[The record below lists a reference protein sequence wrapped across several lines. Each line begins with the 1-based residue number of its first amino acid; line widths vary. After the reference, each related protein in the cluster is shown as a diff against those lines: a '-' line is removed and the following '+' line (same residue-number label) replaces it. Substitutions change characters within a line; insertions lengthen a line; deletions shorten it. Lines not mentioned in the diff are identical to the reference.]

1 MPFGAAGTAAM
12 PRANYPSHLLSPLMS
27 DTPLD
32 GLAVAILATDG
43 FEQSEL
49 ESPMKALKDAGATV
63 HIVSL
68 KSGSIKGWDEDDWGD
83 SLSVDKTLSD
93 ASASDYAALVL
104 PGGQMNPD
112 LLRVED
118 DALAFIK
125 AFAEAGKPIG
135 AICHA
140 PWLIIEAGLAK
151 GRHMTSYT
159 SIRTDLE
166 NAGALVKDEEV
177 VVCPH
182 GDFTLITS
190 RTPDDLPAFNAALV
204 ETFAATAEKA

>member
-1 MPFGAAGTAAM
+1 
-12 PRANYPSHLLSPLMS
+12 
-27 DTPLD
+27 
-32 GLAVAILATDG
+32 
-43 FEQSEL
+43 
-49 ESPMKALKDAGATV
+49 MKALKEAGATV

-83 SLSVDKTLSD
+83 SVDVDRTLSD

-112 LLRVED
+112 KLRVED
-118 DALAFIK
+118 DAIAFIT

-140 PWLIIEAGLAK
+140 PWLVIEAGLAK
-151 GRHMTSYT
+151 GRHMTSYP

-166 NAGALVKDEEV
+166 NAGAIVRDEEV

-182 GDFTLITS
+182 GDFTLVTS
-190 RTPDDLPAFNAALV
+190 RDPNDLPAFNAALV
-204 ETFAATAEKA
+204 ETFAAAGQDA